1 MKPYKKINIALADR
15 IADGLNELISCL
27 VDGEYFTKTELRDFL
42 KMTKTP
48 YYTFIPNVFCSKKGN
63 SIIKPSPEISALRKG
78 GRGERVYNTFM
89 FATDHVTGG
98 MISSSIVKMNDSG
111 IFKFIT
117 DIPQPQPKP
126 QPKPQTYS
134 NNVVLVQNGD
144 SDLDISKVADGV
156 LIAELRSRGIDVVA
170 TKKVEVV
177 TTKTITF

>member
-48 YYTFIPNVFCSKKGN
+48 YYTLMPNVFCSKKGN
-63 SIIKPSPEISALRKG
+63 SIIKPSPEIFALRKG

-89 FATDHVTGG
+89 FATDHVTGD

-111 IFKFIT
+111 MFKFIT
-117 DIPQPQPKP
+117 DIP

-144 SDLDISKVADGV
+144 SDLDISKVADGI